1 MNTPTRPHNTKA
13 ILSLV
18 FGVAAWFMLPVVGAI
33 AAVVCGHI
41 ARREIRESDGAFIG
55 DDMAI
60 AGIILGYLQ
69 LAMSLLL
76 LLLIL
81 LLFGGLA
88 AFLGFAAAQA

>member
-1 MNTPTRPHNTKA
+1 MATMNAGRRATPGGR
-13 ILSLV
+13 
-18 FGVAAWFMLPVVGAI
+18 LPVRPGG
-33 AAVVCGHI
+33 AVVCGHI
-41 ARREIRESDGAFIG
+41 ARREIRESSGAFIG

-60 AGIILGYLQ
+60 AGMILGYLQ

-76 LLLIL
+76 LLLIV